1 MTTPEPT
8 PEPSH
13 EPSRE
18 STPEQ
23 PSAGKKPAGRKP
35 AGQKSARQQPAGQ
48 PSTGQESPDRVFRS
62 PLGIASGVFLLIL
75 AALFASDVL
84 FRGEGRSPWL
94 ALAGL
99 LLAVPLIVAFTIR
112 PAVYANDDR
121 LRIRNPFRSITLPW
135 STVADVRAGYSS
147 EVFTQDGA
155 KYQLWAVPVSLRQ
168 RKKAARRASRA
179 SQDDP
184 HGRTS
189 VSADVRDSA
198 SRTAPTDQTVA
209 DLRELAERRSGTP
222 GAAGEARVRWAYE
235 IVGPAVAGL
244 LLLVILIATG

>member
-18 STPEQ
+18 STPAQPAANQ
-23 PSAGKKPAGRKP
+23 PSAQPSANQP
-35 AGQKSARQQPAGQ
+35 SARQ
-48 PSTGQESPDRVFRS
+48 SSPDRVFRS
-62 PLGIASGVFLLIL
+62 PLGIASGVFLLLL
-75 AALFASDVL
+75 ACVFAGDVL
-84 FRGEGRSPWL
+84 LRGEGRSPWL

-99 LLAVPLIVAFTIR
+99 VLAVPLIVAFTIR

-135 STVADVRAGYSS
+135 ATVADVRAGYSS
-147 EVFTQDGA
+147 EVLTRDGV

-168 RKKAARRASRA
+168 RKRAARRAARA

-189 VSADVRDSA
+189 VNADVRDST
-198 SRTAPTDQTVA
+198 SRTAPTDQTIA
-209 DLRELAERRSGTP
+209 DLRELAEHRSGTP
-222 GAAGEARVRWAYE
+222 GAQGEARVRWAYE

-244 LLLVILIATG
+244 LLLVILVATG

>member
-35 AGQKSARQQPAGQ
+35 AGQKSAGQ
-48 PSTGQESPDRVFRS
+48 ESTGQESPDRVFRS

-75 AALFASDVL
+75 AALFAGDVL

-155 KYQLWAVPVSLRQ
+155 KYQLWAIPVSLRQ

-189 VSADVRDSA
+189 VTADVRDSA

-209 DLRELAERRSGTP
+209 DLRELAERRAGTP
-222 GAAGEARVRWAYE
+222 GARGEARVRWAYE
-235 IVGPAVAGL
+235 IVGPAAAGL
-244 LLLVILIATG
+244 LLLVILLATR

>member
-13 EPSRE
+13 EPSHE
-18 STPEQ
+18 STPAPEQ
-23 PSAGKKPAGRKP
+23 PPAAP
-35 AGQKSARQQPAGQ
+35 ATADK
-48 PSTGQESPDRVFRS
+48 VYRS
-62 PLGIASGVFLLIL
+62 PLGVAGGVFLLLL
-75 AALFASDVL
+75 AALFAGDAMI
-84 FRGEGRSPWL
+84 RGEGRTPWL

-99 LLAVPLIVAFTIR
+99 VLAVPLIVAFTIR
-112 PAVYANDDR
+112 PAVYANGER

-135 STVADVRAGYSS
+135 AAVADVRAGYSS

-155 KYQLWAVPVSLRQ
+155 KYQLWAIPVSLRQ
-168 RKKAARRASRA
+168 RKKAARQAARA

-189 VSADVRDSA
+189 VTADVRDTA
-198 SRTAPTDQTVA
+198 SRIAPSDKTVA
-209 DLRELAERRSGTP
+209 DLRDLAELHAGDP
-222 GAAGEARVRWAYE
+222 GAQGEPRVRWAYE

-244 LLLVILIATG
+244 LLLVILLATG

>member
-23 PSAGKKPAGRKP
+23 PSAG
-35 AGQKSARQQPAGQ
+35 QKSAGPQ
-48 PSTGQESPDRVFRS
+48 SPDRVFRS

-75 AALFASDVL
+75 AALFAGDVM

-99 LLAVPLIVAFTIR
+99 VLAVPLIVAFTIR

-135 STVADVRAGYSS
+135 ATVADVRAGYSS

-155 KYQLWAVPVSLRQ
+155 KYQLWAIPVSLRQ
-168 RKKAARRASRA
+168 RKKASRKAARA

-189 VSADVRDSA
+189 VSANVRDSA

-209 DLRELAERRSGTP
+209 DLRELAERRAGTP
-222 GAAGEARVRWAYE
+222 GAQGEARVRWAYE

-244 LLLVILIATG
+244 LLVVILLATG

>member
-23 PSAGKKPAGRKP
+23 PSAGKPAGKKPVGRKP
-35 AGQKSARQQPAGQ
+35 AGQKSAGQ
-48 PSTGQESPDRVFRS
+48 ESTGQESPDRVFRS

-75 AALFASDVL
+75 AALFAGDVL

-112 PAVYANDDR
+112 PAVYANEDR

-189 VSADVRDSA
+189 VTADVRDSA

-209 DLRELAERRSGTP
+209 DLRELAERRAGTP
-222 GAAGEARVRWAYE
+222 GARGEARVRWAYE
-235 IVGPAVAGL
+235 IVGPAAAGL
-244 LLLVILIATG
+244 LLLVILLATG

>member
-18 STPEQ
+18 STPAQ
-23 PSAGKKPAGRKP
+23 PSAA
-35 AGQKSARQQPAGQ
+35 
-48 PSTGQESPDRVFRS
+48 TVFRS
-62 PLGIASGVFLLIL
+62 PLGIASGVFLLLL
-75 AALFASDVL
+75 AALFAGDAMV
-84 FRGEGRSPWL
+84 RGEGRTPWF

-99 LLAVPLIVAFTIR
+99 VLAVPLIIAFTIR
-112 PAVYANDDR
+112 PAVYAEDDR

-135 STVADVRAGYSS
+135 AAVADVRAGYSS
-147 EVFTQDGA
+147 EVFTQEGA
-155 KYQLWAVPVSLRQ
+155 KYQLWAIPVSLRQ
-168 RKKAARRASRA
+168 RKKAARQAARA

-189 VSADVRDSA
+189 VTADVRDSA
-198 SRTAPTDQTVA
+198 SRIAPSDKTVA
-209 DLRELAERRSGTP
+209 DLRELAELRSGAP
-222 GAAGEARVRWAYE
+222 GAQGEPQVRWAYE

-244 LLLVILIATG
+244 LLLVILLATG

>member
-35 AGQKSARQQPAGQ
+35 AGQKSAGQ

-62 PLGIASGVFLLIL
+62 PLGIASGVFLLVL
-75 AALFASDVL
+75 AALFAGDVL

-209 DLRELAERRSGTP
+209 DLRELAERRAGTP
-222 GAAGEARVRWAYE
+222 GARGEARVRWAYE
-235 IVGPAVAGL
+235 IVGPAAAGL
-244 LLLVILIATG
+244 LLLVILLATG

>member
-13 EPSRE
+13 EPRRE

-23 PSAGKKPAGRKP
+23 PSAGGTPAAP
-35 AGQKSARQQPAGQ
+35 A
-48 PSTGQESPDRVFRS
+48 PDDKVYRS
-62 PLGIASGVFLLIL
+62 PLGIAGGVFLLLL
-75 AALFASDVL
+75 ATLFAVDAMV
-84 FRGEGRSPWL
+84 RGEGRAPWL

-99 LLAVPLIVAFTIR
+99 VLAVPLIVAFTIR
-112 PAVYANDDR
+112 PAVYANADR

-135 STVADVRAGYSS
+135 ASVADVRAGYSS

-155 KYQLWAVPVSLRQ
+155 KYQLWAIPVSLRQ
-168 RKKAARRASRA
+168 RKRAARTAARA

-189 VSADVRDSA
+189 VTADVRDSA
-198 SRTAPTDQTVA
+198 ARIAPSDKNVA
-209 DLRELAERRSGTP
+209 DLREFAELRAKNP
-222 GAAGEARVRWAYE
+222 GARGEPQVRWAYE
-235 IVGPAVAGL
+235 IVGPAAAGL

>member
-8 PEPSH
+8 PEPSR
-13 EPSRE
+13 EPGRE
-18 STPEQ
+18 SIPEQ
-23 PSAGKKPAGRKP
+23 PSVEFA
-35 AGQKSARQQPAGQ
+35 
-48 PSTGQESPDRVFRS
+48 DRVFRS
-62 PLGIASGVFLLIL
+62 PLGIASGVFLLLL
-75 AALFASDVL
+75 AALFAGDAMV
-84 FRGEGRSPWL
+84 RGEGRSPWI

-112 PAVYANDDR
+112 PAVYANDHR
-121 LRIRNPFRSITLPW
+121 LRVRNPFRSITLPW
-135 STVADVRAGYSS
+135 AAVADIRAGYSS
-147 EVFTQDGA
+147 EVFTQEGA

-168 RKKAARRASRA
+168 RKKAARRAARA

-189 VSADVRDSA
+189 TAADVRDSA

-209 DLRELAERRSGTP
+209 DLRELASLHAGNP
-222 GAAGEARVRWAYE
+222 GAQGEVRVRWAYE

-244 LLLVILIATG
+244 LLLIILIATG